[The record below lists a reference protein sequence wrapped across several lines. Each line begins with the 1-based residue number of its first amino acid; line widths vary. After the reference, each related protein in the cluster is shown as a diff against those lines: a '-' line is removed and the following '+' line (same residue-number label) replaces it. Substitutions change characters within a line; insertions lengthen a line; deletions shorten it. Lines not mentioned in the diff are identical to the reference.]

1 MSVKEKMSK
10 VGSFLDA
17 SGVFLKRT
25 AIFVVLLFISLSI
38 IGGLFPSDDDP
49 IEEGAILNLNI
60 KGALVEELSQS
71 DFERAFSQFSGESQT
86 ETLIT
91 DVIRVIRH
99 AKDNEDISTLLISTD
114 DFSGGS
120 NTKLELIAK
129 EITEFKTSGKK
140 VIAYSTQGY
149 GTAQY
154 YLAAFADEVHLHD
167 YTAVFIDGYRRV
179 RTYYKSFFDKFL
191 IDANVF
197 KVGEYKAFVEPY
209 FRDDMSDEAKGNVI
223 EWITVLWDGYL
234 DQVSEARG
242 ISNESLKY
250 FIDNPGL
257 AAKQSAGDFA
267 KAAIEY
273 GVIDQLSNRRE
284 FRDYLYSIA
293 PGEEEDEIN
302 IVGMNAYMNS
312 VEMEP
317 IFEESESNVGVIIA
331 KGSIVDGSAGPGS
344 IAGDDFVKI
353 IRKAYN
359 DESVKALVL
368 RVDSGGGSAYAS
380 EVIADELEKFKNSG
394 RPIIASMGGVAASGG
409 YYIST
414 PADKILAERHTI
426 TGSIGVGGF
435 LPTFE
440 RALEYIGINED
451 GVSTVD
457 ITTSVAESLTEKDKA
472 LLQMGTDLVY
482 DKFIAKV
489 ADNRGVTKEEID
501 QIARGKVWIGSKA
514 LEIGLVDEIAGIDRA
529 IELAAELAEIDE
541 ELLGVKRINRDSDLD
556 SFFAGMMAKITSSVI
571 KITGLDFLYKK
582 NELLDGIERSL
593 HELSMMNDPNGIYM
607 KCFCEL
613 D

>member
-1 MSVKEKMSK
+1 MSVKEKISK
-10 VGSFLDA
+10 LGTFLDA

-120 NTKLELIAK
+120 STKLELIAK

-257 AAKQSAGDFA
+257 AAKESAGDFA

-273 GVIDQLSNRRE
+273 GIIDQLSNRRE

-293 PGEEEDEIN
+293 PGEEDDEIN

-457 ITTSVAESLTEKDKA
+457 TTTSVAESLTEKDKA

-556 SFFAGMMAKITSSVI
+556 SFFAGMMAKITSSII

-582 NELLDGIERSL
+582 NELLDGIEESL

>member
-114 DFSGGS
+114 GFSGGS
-120 NTKLELIAK
+120 STKLELIAK

-257 AAKQSAGDFA
+257 AAMQSAGDFA

-273 GVIDQLSNRRE
+273 GIIDQLSNRRE

-293 PGEEEDEIN
+293 PGEEDEIN
-302 IVGMNAYMNS
+302 IVGMNAYMHS

-457 ITTSVAESLTEKDKA
+457 ITTSAAESLTEKDKA

-541 ELLGVKRINRDSDLD
+541 ELMGVKRINRDSDLD
-556 SFFAGMMAKITSSVI
+556 SFFAGMMAKITSSII

-582 NELLDGIERSL
+582 NELLDGIEESL

>member
-10 VGSFLDA
+10 LGSFLDA

-49 IEEGAILNLNI
+49 IEEGAILHLNI

-120 NTKLELIAK
+120 STKLELIAK

-167 YTAVFIDGYRRV
+167 YTTVFIDGYRRV

-556 SFFAGMMAKITSSVI
+556 SFFAGMMAKITSSII

-582 NELLDGIERSL
+582 NELLDGIEESL

>member
-17 SGVFLKRT
+17 SGVFIKRT

-120 NTKLELIAK
+120 STKLELIAK

-167 YTAVFIDGYRRV
+167 YTTVFIDGYRRV

-257 AAKQSAGDFA
+257 AAKESGGDFA

-273 GVIDQLSNRRE
+273 GVVDQLSNRRE

-293 PGEEEDEIN
+293 PSEEEDEIN

-457 ITTSVAESLTEKDKA
+457 ITTSAAESLTEKDKA

-482 DKFIAKV
+482 EKFIAKV

-514 LEIGLVDEIAGIDRA
+514 LEIGLVDEIAGIDLA
-529 IELAAELAEIDE
+529 IVLAAELAEIDE

-556 SFFAGMMAKITSSVI
+556 SFFAGMMAKITSSII
-571 KITGLDFLYKK
+571 KITGLDFLYKN
-582 NELLDGIERSL
+582 NELLDGIEESL

>member
-1 MSVKEKMSK
+1 MSVKEKISK
-10 VGSFLDA
+10 LGSFLDA

-25 AIFVVLLFISLSI
+25 AIFAILLFISLSI

-49 IEEGAILNLNI
+49 IKEGAILNLNI
-60 KGALVEELSQS
+60 KGSLVEELSQS

-91 DVIRVIRH
+91 DVIQVIRH

-120 NTKLELIAK
+120 TTKLELIAK

-140 VIAYSTQGY
+140 VIAYSDQGY

-223 EWITVLWDGYL
+223 EWVTVLWDGYL
-234 DQVSEARG
+234 DQVSEERG

-257 AAKQSAGDFA
+257 AAKESAGDFA

-273 GVIDQLSNRRE
+273 GIIDQLSNRRE

-353 IRKAYN
+353 IRKAYE
-359 DESVKALVL
+359 DETVKALVL

-380 EVIADELEKFKNSG
+380 EVIADELEKFKDSG

-556 SFFAGMMAKITSSVI
+556 SFFAGMMAKITSSII

-582 NELLDGIERSL
+582 NELLDGIEESL

>member
-120 NTKLELIAK
+120 STKLELIAN

-223 EWITVLWDGYL
+223 EWITVLWDGYI

-556 SFFAGMMAKITSSVI
+556 SFFAGMMAKITSSII

-582 NELLDGIERSL
+582 NELLDGIEGSL

>member
-10 VGSFLDA
+10 LGTFLDA

-120 NTKLELIAK
+120 STKLELIAK

-140 VIAYSTQGY
+140 VIAYSTEGY

-167 YTAVFIDGYRRV
+167 YTTVFIDGYRRV

-234 DQVSEARG
+234 DQVSKARG

-293 PGEEEDEIN
+293 PSEEEDEIN

-317 IFEESESNVGVIIA
+317 IFEESESNVGIIIA

-556 SFFAGMMAKITSSVI
+556 SFFAGMMAKITSSII

-582 NELLDGIERSL
+582 NELLDGIEESL

>member
-1 MSVKEKMSK
+1 MSVKEKISK
-10 VGSFLDA
+10 LGSFLDA

-120 NTKLELIAK
+120 STKLELIAK

-167 YTAVFIDGYRRV
+167 YTTVFIDGYRRV

-257 AAKQSAGDFA
+257 AAKESAGDFA

-556 SFFAGMMAKITSSVI
+556 SFFAGMMAKITSSII

-582 NELLDGIERSL
+582 NELLDGIEESL

>member
-120 NTKLELIAK
+120 STKLELIAK

-223 EWITVLWDGYL
+223 EWITVLWDGYI

-556 SFFAGMMAKITSSVI
+556 SFFAGMMAKITSSII

-582 NELLDGIERSL
+582 NELLDGIEGSL

>member
-120 NTKLELIAK
+120 STKLELIAK

-167 YTAVFIDGYRRV
+167 YTTVFIDGYRRV

-223 EWITVLWDGYL
+223 EWITVLWDGYI

-257 AAKQSAGDFA
+257 AAKESAGDFA

-273 GVIDQLSNRRE
+273 GIIDQLSNRRE

-312 VEMEP
+312 VEIEP

-457 ITTSVAESLTEKDKA
+457 ITTSAAESLTEKDKA

-556 SFFAGMMAKITSSVI
+556 SFFAGMMAKITSSII

-582 NELLDGIERSL
+582 NELLDGIEESL

>member
-120 NTKLELIAK
+120 STKLELIAK

-140 VIAYSTQGY
+140 VIAYSTEGY

-556 SFFAGMMAKITSSVI
+556 SFFAGMMAKITSSII

-582 NELLDGIERSL
+582 NELLDGIEESL

>member
-120 NTKLELIAK
+120 STKLELIAK

-273 GVIDQLSNRRE
+273 GIIDQLSNRRE

-293 PGEEEDEIN
+293 PGEEDDEIN

-317 IFEESESNVGVIIA
+317 IFEERESNVGVIIA

-556 SFFAGMMAKITSSVI
+556 SFFAGMMAKITSSII

-582 NELLDGIERSL
+582 NELLDGIEESL

>member
-120 NTKLELIAK
+120 STKLELIAN

-167 YTAVFIDGYRRV
+167 YTTVFIDGYRRV

-223 EWITVLWDGYL
+223 EWITVLWDGYI

-257 AAKQSAGDFA
+257 AAMQSAGDFA

-273 GVIDQLSNRRE
+273 GIIDQLSNRRE

-359 DESVKALVL
+359 DDSVKALVL

-556 SFFAGMMAKITSSVI
+556 SFFAGMMAKITSSII

-582 NELLDGIERSL
+582 NELLDGIQGSL
-593 HELSMMNDPNGIYM
+593 HELSMMNDPNAIYM

>member
-10 VGSFLDA
+10 LGTFLDA

-60 KGALVEELSQS
+60 KGTLVEELSQS

-91 DVIRVIRH
+91 DVIHVIRH

-120 NTKLELIAK
+120 STKLELIAK

-556 SFFAGMMAKITSSVI
+556 SFFAGMMAKITSSII

-582 NELLDGIERSL
+582 NELLDGIEESL

>member
-120 NTKLELIAK
+120 STKLELIAK

-167 YTAVFIDGYRRV
+167 YTTVFIDGYRRV

-273 GVIDQLSNRRE
+273 GIIDQLSNRRE

-293 PGEEEDEIN
+293 PGEEDDEIN

-541 ELLGVKRINRDSDLD
+541 ELMGVKRINRDSDLD
-556 SFFAGMMAKITSSVI
+556 SFFAGMMAKITSSII

-582 NELLDGIERSL
+582 NELLDGIEESL

>member
-10 VGSFLDA
+10 LGSFLDA
-17 SGVFLKRT
+17 SAVFLKRT

-120 NTKLELIAK
+120 STKLELIAK

-209 FRDDMSDEAKGNVI
+209 FRDEMSDEAKGNVV

-257 AAKQSAGDFA
+257 AAMQSAGDFA

-556 SFFAGMMAKITSSVI
+556 SFFAGMMAKITSSII

-582 NELLDGIERSL
+582 NELLDGIEESL

>member
-1 MSVKEKMSK
+1 
-10 VGSFLDA
+10 LIA
-17 SGVFLKRT
+17 
-25 AIFVVLLFISLSI
+25 
-38 IGGLFPSDDDP
+38 
-49 IEEGAILNLNI
+49 EE
-60 KGALVEELSQS
+60 
-71 DFERAFSQFSGESQT
+71 
-86 ETLIT
+86 IT
-91 DVIRVIRH
+91 D
-99 AKDNEDISTLLISTD
+99 
-114 DFSGGS
+114 
-120 NTKLELIAK
+120 
-129 EITEFKTSGKK
+129 FKSSGKK
-140 VIAYSTQGY
+140 VIAYSKMGY

-154 YLAAFADEVHLHD
+154 YLASLADEVHLHD
-167 YTAVFIDGYRRV
+167 YASVFIEGYRRT

-209 FRDDMSDEAKGNVI
+209 FRDNMSDEAKGNVI

-234 DQVSEARG
+234 EQVSDARG
-242 ISNESLKY
+242 ISTESLKY

-257 AAKQSAGDFA
+257 AAKESGGDFA

-273 GVIDQLSNRRE
+273 GIIDQLSNRRE

-293 PGEEEDEIN
+293 PGEEEDEVN
-302 IVGMNAYMNS
+302 IVGMNQYMNS
-312 VEMEP
+312 VEMDP
-317 IFEESESNVGVIIA
+317 PFEESESNVGIIIA
-331 KGSIVDGSAGPGS
+331 SGSIVDGSAGPGS
-344 IAGDDFVKI
+344 IAGDDFIKI
-353 IRKAYN
+353 VRKAYN
-359 DESVKALVL
+359 DETVKALVL

-414 PADKILAERHTI
+414 PADKIIAERHTI

-435 LPTFE
+435 IPTFE
-440 RALEYIGINED
+440 RALEYMGINED

-472 LLQMGTDLVY
+472 LFQMGTDLVY
-482 DKFIAKV
+482 EKFISKV

-501 QIARGKVWIGSKA
+501 KIARGKVWIGSKA
-514 LEIGLVDEIAGIDRA
+514 LEIGLIDEVGGIDRA

-541 ELLGVKRINRDSDLD
+541 EELGVKRINRDSEFD
-556 SFFAGMMAKITSSVI
+556 SCFAGMMAKRTSTII
-571 KITGLDFLYKK
+571 KVTGLDVLYKENDLM
-582 NELLDGIERSL
+582 NEIEQSLDKI
-593 HELSMMNDPNGIYM
+593 SMMNDPNGIYM

>member
-10 VGSFLDA
+10 LGTFLDA

-91 DVIRVIRH
+91 EVIRVIRH

-120 NTKLELIAK
+120 STKLELIAK
-129 EITEFKTSGKK
+129 EITDFKTSGKK

-257 AAKQSAGDFA
+257 AAKESSGDFA

-312 VEMEP
+312 VEIEL

-541 ELLGVKRINRDSDLD
+541 ELMGVKRINRDSDLD
-556 SFFAGMMAKITSSVI
+556 SFFAGMMAKITSSII

-582 NELLDGIERSL
+582 NELLDGIEESL

>member
-10 VGSFLDA
+10 LGTFLDA

-60 KGALVEELSQS
+60 KGALVEELAQS

-120 NTKLELIAK
+120 STKLELIAK

-257 AAKQSAGDFA
+257 AAKESAGDFA

-273 GVIDQLSNRRE
+273 GIIDQLSNRRE

-293 PGEEEDEIN
+293 PGEEDDEIN

-317 IFEESESNVGVIIA
+317 IFEESKSNVGVIIA

-457 ITTSVAESLTEKDKA
+457 TTTSVAESLTEKDKA

-482 DKFIAKV
+482 DKFITKV

-541 ELLGVKRINRDSDLD
+541 ELLGVKLINRDSDLD
-556 SFFAGMMAKITSSVI
+556 SFFAGMMAKITSSII

-582 NELLDGIERSL
+582 NELLDGIEESL

>member
-1 MSVKEKMSK
+1 MSVKEKISK
-10 VGSFLDA
+10 LGSFLDA

-91 DVIRVIRH
+91 EVIRVIRH

-120 NTKLELIAK
+120 STKLELIAK

-257 AAKQSAGDFA
+257 AAKESAGDFA

-273 GVIDQLSNRRE
+273 GIIDQLSNRRE

-293 PGEEEDEIN
+293 PGEEDDEIN

-556 SFFAGMMAKITSSVI
+556 SFFAGMMAKITSFII
-571 KITGLDFLYKK
+571 KFIGLDFLYKK
-582 NELLDGIERSL
+582 NKLLDGIEESL

>member
-120 NTKLELIAK
+120 STKLELIAK

-344 IAGDDFVKI
+344 IAGDEFVKI

-556 SFFAGMMAKITSSVI
+556 SFFAGMMAKITSSII

-582 NELLDGIERSL
+582 NELLDGIEESL
-593 HELSMMNDPNGIYM
+593 HELSIMNDPNGIYM

>member
-1 MSVKEKMSK
+1 MSVKEKISK
-10 VGSFLDA
+10 LGSFLDA

-120 NTKLELIAK
+120 STKLELIAK

-556 SFFAGMMAKITSSVI
+556 SFFAGMMAKITSSII

-582 NELLDGIERSL
+582 NEILDGIEESL

>member
-25 AIFVVLLFISLSI
+25 AIFVLLLFISLSI
-38 IGGLFPSDDDP
+38 IGGLFSSDDDP

-120 NTKLELIAK
+120 STKLELIAK

-167 YTAVFIDGYRRV
+167 YTTVFIDGYRRV

-556 SFFAGMMAKITSSVI
+556 SFFAGMMAKITSSII

-582 NELLDGIERSL
+582 NELLDGIEESL

>member
-10 VGSFLDA
+10 LGTFLDA

-120 NTKLELIAK
+120 STKLELIAK

-257 AAKQSAGDFA
+257 AAKESAGDFA

-273 GVIDQLSNRRE
+273 GIIDQLSNRRE

-293 PGEEEDEIN
+293 PGEEDDEIN

-457 ITTSVAESLTEKDKA
+457 TTTSVAESLTEKDKA

-529 IELAAELAEIDE
+529 IELAAELAEINE
-541 ELLGVKRINRDSDLD
+541 ELMGVKRINRDSDLD
-556 SFFAGMMAKITSSVI
+556 SFFAGMMAKITSSII

-582 NELLDGIERSL
+582 NELLDGIEESL

>member
-25 AIFVVLLFISLSI
+25 TIFVVLLFISLSI

-120 NTKLELIAK
+120 STKLELIAK

-167 YTAVFIDGYRRV
+167 YTTVFIDGYRRV

-257 AAKQSAGDFA
+257 AAKESAGDFA

-312 VEMEP
+312 VEIEP

-556 SFFAGMMAKITSSVI
+556 SFFAGMMAKITSSII

-582 NELLDGIERSL
+582 NELLNGIEESL

>member
-25 AIFVVLLFISLSI
+25 TIFVVLLFISLSI

-457 ITTSVAESLTEKDKA
+457 TTTSVAESLTEKDKA

-556 SFFAGMMAKITSSVI
+556 SFFAGMMAKITSSII

-582 NELLDGIERSL
+582 NELLDGIEESL

>member
-1 MSVKEKMSK
+1 MSVKEKISK
-10 VGSFLDA
+10 LGSFLDA

-120 NTKLELIAK
+120 STKLELIAK

-209 FRDDMSDEAKGNVI
+209 FRDDMSDEAKGNVT

-257 AAKQSAGDFA
+257 AAMESAGDFA
-267 KAAIEY
+267 NAAIEY
-273 GVIDQLSNRRE
+273 GIIDQLSNRRE

-293 PGEEEDEIN
+293 PGEEDDEIN

-457 ITTSVAESLTEKDKA
+457 ITTSAAESLTEKDKA

-556 SFFAGMMAKITSSVI
+556 SFFAGMMAKITSSII

-582 NELLDGIERSL
+582 NEILDGIEESL

>member
-120 NTKLELIAK
+120 STKLELIAN

-223 EWITVLWDGYL
+223 EWITVLWDGYI

-257 AAKQSAGDFA
+257 AAKESAGDFA

-273 GVIDQLSNRRE
+273 GIIDQLSNRRE

-293 PGEEEDEIN
+293 PSEEEDEIN

-331 KGSIVDGSAGPGS
+331 KGSIIDGSSGPGS

-457 ITTSVAESLTEKDKA
+457 ITTSAAESLTEKDKA

-556 SFFAGMMAKITSSVI
+556 SFFAGMMAKITSSII

-582 NELLDGIERSL
+582 NELLDGIEGSL

>member
-1 MSVKEKMSK
+1 MSIKEKLSRL
-10 VGSFLDA
+10 GNFLDA
-17 SGVFLKRT
+17 SAVFLKRA
-25 AIFVVLLFISLSI
+25 AIFIVLLVISLTI
-38 IGGLFPSDDDP
+38 ISTLFPSGDDP
-49 IEEGAILNLNI
+49 IKEGAILDLNI
-60 KGALVEELSQS
+60 KGSLVEELSQT
-71 DFERAFSQFSGESQT
+71 DFEKAIAEFSGESQS

-99 AKDNEDISTLLISTD
+99 AKDNDDISTLLISTD
-114 DFSGGS
+114 GFSGGS
-120 NTKLELIAK
+120 TTKLELIAD
-129 EITEFKTSGKK
+129 EISDFKTSGKK
-140 VIAYSTQGY
+140 VIAYSAQGY

-209 FRDDMSDEAKGNVI
+209 FRDEMSNEAKGNVI

-234 DQVSEARG
+234 EQVSEARG
-242 ISNESLKY
+242 ISDESLKY

-257 AAKQSAGDFA
+257 VAKESGGDFA
-267 KAAIEY
+267 KAAVEY
-273 GVIDQLSNRRE
+273 GIIDQLSNRRE

-293 PGEEEDEIN
+293 PGEEDDEVN
-302 IVGMNAYMNS
+302 IVDMNKYMSS
-312 VEMEP
+312 VEMNP
-317 IFEESESNVGVIIA
+317 VFKESESNVGVIIA
-331 KGSIVDGSAGPGS
+331 KGSIVDGSSNPGT
-344 IAGDDFVKI
+344 IAGDDFVTI
-353 IRKAYN
+353 VRKAYN
-359 DESVKALVL
+359 DETVKALVL

-380 EVIADELEKFKNSG
+380 ELIADELEKFRNSG

-435 LPTFE
+435 IPTFE
-440 RALEYIGINED
+440 RALEFIGINED

-457 ITTSVAESLTEKDKA
+457 ITTSIAESLTEKDKA
-472 LLQMGTDLVY
+472 LFQMGTDLVY
-482 DKFIAKV
+482 EKFISKV
-489 ADNRGVTKEEID
+489 ADNRGVTNEEID
-501 QIARGKVWIGSKA
+501 KIARGKVWIGSKA
-514 LEIGLVDEIAGIDRA
+514 LEIGLIDEIGGIDRA
-529 IELAAELAEIDE
+529 IELAAQLSEIDDE
-541 ELLGVKRINRDSDLD
+541 EYGVKRINRDSNLD
-556 SFFAGMMAKITSSVI
+556 SFFGGMIAKITFLI
-571 KITGLDFLYKK
+571 AHLTGLDFFYQK
-582 NELLDGIERSL
+582 NDLINEIEQSFN
-593 HELSMMNDPNGIYM
+593 ELSMMNDPNGIYM

>member
-10 VGSFLDA
+10 LGTFLDA

-120 NTKLELIAK
+120 STKLELIAK

-167 YTAVFIDGYRRV
+167 YTTVFIDGYRRV

-302 IVGMNAYMNS
+302 IVGMNTYMNS

-556 SFFAGMMAKITSSVI
+556 SFFAGMMAKITSSII

-582 NELLDGIERSL
+582 NELLDGIEESL

>member
-10 VGSFLDA
+10 LGSFLDA

-120 NTKLELIAK
+120 STKLELIAK

-541 ELLGVKRINRDSDLD
+541 ELMGVKRINRDSDLD
-556 SFFAGMMAKITSSVI
+556 SFFAGMMAKITSSII

-582 NELLDGIERSL
+582 NELLDGIEESL

>member
-1 MSVKEKMSK
+1 MSVKEKISK
-10 VGSFLDA
+10 LGTFLDA

-49 IEEGAILNLNI
+49 IEGGAILNLNI

-120 NTKLELIAK
+120 STKLELIAK

-257 AAKQSAGDFA
+257 AAKESAGDFA

-273 GVIDQLSNRRE
+273 GIIDQLSNRRE

-293 PGEEEDEIN
+293 PGEEDDEIN

-541 ELLGVKRINRDSDLD
+541 ELLGVKLINRDSDLD

-582 NELLDGIERSL
+582 NELLDGIEESL

>member
-10 VGSFLDA
+10 LGTFLDA

-49 IEEGAILNLNI
+49 IEGGAILNLNI

-120 NTKLELIAK
+120 STKLELIAK

-257 AAKQSAGDFA
+257 AAKESAGDFA

-273 GVIDQLSNRRE
+273 GIIDQLSNRRE

-293 PGEEEDEIN
+293 PGEEDDEIN

-541 ELLGVKRINRDSDLD
+541 ELLGVKLINRDSDLD
-556 SFFAGMMAKITSSVI
+556 SFFAGMMAKITSSII

-582 NELLDGIERSL
+582 NELLDGIEESL

>member
-38 IGGLFPSDDDP
+38 IGGLFPSDDDQ

-257 AAKQSAGDFA
+257 AAKESGGDFA
-267 KAAIEY
+267 KAAIAY

-541 ELLGVKRINRDSDLD
+541 ELMGVKRINRDSDLD
-556 SFFAGMMAKITSSVI
+556 SFFAGMMAKITSSII

-582 NELLDGIERSL
+582 NELLDGIEESL
-593 HELSMMNDPNGIYM
+593 QELSMMNDPNGIYM

>member
-10 VGSFLDA
+10 VGSFLVA

-25 AIFVVLLFISLSI
+25 TIFVVLLFISLSI

-120 NTKLELIAK
+120 STKLELIAK

-257 AAKQSAGDFA
+257 AAKESAGDFA

-273 GVIDQLSNRRE
+273 GIIDQLSNRRE

-541 ELLGVKRINRDSDLD
+541 ELMGVKRINRDSDLD
-556 SFFAGMMAKITSSVI
+556 SFFAGMMAKITSSII

-582 NELLDGIERSL
+582 NELLDGIEESL

>member
-10 VGSFLDA
+10 LGTFLDA

-120 NTKLELIAK
+120 STKLELIAN

-167 YTAVFIDGYRRV
+167 YTTVFIDGYRRV

-541 ELLGVKRINRDSDLD
+541 ELMGVKRINRDSDLN
-556 SFFAGMMAKITSSVI
+556 SFFAGMMAKIASSII

-582 NELLDGIERSL
+582 NELLNGIEESL

>member
-556 SFFAGMMAKITSSVI
+556 SFFAGMMAKITSSII

-582 NELLDGIERSL
+582 NELLDGIEGSL

>member
-10 VGSFLDA
+10 LGSFLDA

-120 NTKLELIAK
+120 STKLELIAK

-273 GVIDQLSNRRE
+273 GIIDQLSNRRE

-293 PGEEEDEIN
+293 PGEEDDEIN

-556 SFFAGMMAKITSSVI
+556 SFFAGMMAKITSSII

-582 NELLDGIERSL
+582 NEILDGIEESL